1 MATHIDERGNRVA
14 DDDRDV
20 RVTTREARQGG
31 LGKPV
36 FVVLLCGLLL
46 ALVAWAVAELF
57 GESTDRDAGT
67 NIETQAPSSTPPAD
81 GTSTNQPTTTPPAGE
96 TQQPAPTDQDPTPQ
110 TGSSG

>member
-1 MATHIDERGNRVA
+1 MATHIDERGNRVP

-36 FVVLLCGLLL
+36 FVVLICGLLL
-46 ALVAWAVAELF
+46 ALVAWAGAELF

-67 NIETQAPSSTPPAD
+67 NVETQAPTLAPAD

-96 TQQPAPTDQDPTPQ
+96 IQQPAPTDKDPTPQ